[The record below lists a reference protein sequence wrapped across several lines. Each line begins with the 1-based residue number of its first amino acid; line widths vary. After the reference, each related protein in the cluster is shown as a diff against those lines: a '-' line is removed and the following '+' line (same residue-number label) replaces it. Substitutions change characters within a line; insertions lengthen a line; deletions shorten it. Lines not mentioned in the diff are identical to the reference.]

1 MDDRCDEYLKLME
14 VFLACG
20 NALQGKK
27 MSADR
32 SWQIYVEPIALKCL
46 YHLGSLYAIYNGT
59 KLPEML
65 GRPIRFIDFPSMAI
79 LTRAAFETYLTF
91 HYIFVHPSTVDE
103 KRFLYDIWVLGG
115 LRDRQRFSVASPEGH
130 MVLRKEKLQIEE
142 MKQSIRSNPLFQKLT
157 DDRRKEAIKGKW
169 RFDKSWADLAELADT
184 HRGYFTGLYA
194 YLCSHA
200 HSGYLSVMQLSHAHK
215 QGEQRLLG
223 KMYPSIGLSI
233 MSSFIRDYCGLF
245 PEAQAVLESNEKYKR
260 LVNVYYISAEKWEE
274 YTQKAGK
281 AETRR

>member
-14 VFLACG
+14 VFLDCG

-27 MSADR
+27 MPTDR
-32 SWQIYVEPIALKCL
+32 SWQIYVEPIAMKCL

-59 KLPEML
+59 KLPDML
-65 GRPIRFIDFPSMAI
+65 GRPIGFIDFPSMAI

-91 HYIFVHPSTVDE
+91 HYIFVHPATVEE

-115 LRDRQRFSVASPEGH
+115 LRDRQRFSVTTPEGN
-130 MVLRKEKLQIEE
+130 MLLKKEKQRIEE
-142 MKQSIRSNPLFQKLT
+142 LKQSIRSNPLFQKLS
-157 DDRRKEAIKGKW
+157 DDRQKEAIKGKW
-169 RFDKSWADLAELADT
+169 RFDKGWADLAELADT

-200 HSGYLSVMQLSHAHK
+200 HSGYLSVMQLSQADK
-215 QGEQRLLG
+215 QGEQQLLG
-223 KMYPSIGLSI
+223 KMYTGIGLSI

-245 PEAQAVLESNEKYKR
+245 PEAQSVLDSNEKYER
-260 LVNVYYISAEKWEE
+260 LVDMYYISAERWEE
-274 YTQKAGK
+274 YTQKAR
-281 AETRR
+281 ES